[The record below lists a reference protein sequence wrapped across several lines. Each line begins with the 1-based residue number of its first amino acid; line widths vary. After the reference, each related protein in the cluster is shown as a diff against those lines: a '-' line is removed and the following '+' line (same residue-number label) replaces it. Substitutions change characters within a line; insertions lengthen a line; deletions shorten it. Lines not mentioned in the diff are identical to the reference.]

1 MVGER
6 IKNINERE
14 YPSTQTGHSDMK
26 DKQALYE
33 NLVEAY
39 SGWLYRYAYWLC
51 GEKATSEDL
60 VQETFLRAWRFLGSL
75 KDEKSAKS
83 WLTTILRRENA
94 RRFERKR
101 LEYSDIE
108 LETLPSERED
118 FDTRPEILAL
128 RNALRL
134 LPVKYREPLVLQVL
148 EGYNLQEIAAI
159 FDIPRNTVA
168 TRLHRARQKLRK
180 HLDGE
185 EELQSKDELS

>member
-1 MVGER
+1 M
-6 IKNINERE
+6 
-14 YPSTQTGHSDMK
+14 DMI
-26 DKQALYE
+26 DKESRYAH
-33 NLVEAY
+33 LVNAY
-39 SGWLYRYAYWLC
+39 SPWLYRYAYWLS

-60 VQETFLRAWRFLGSL
+60 VQETFLRAWRFLDSL

-101 LEYSDIE
+101 LEYSDVD
-108 LETLPSERED
+108 LETLPSDKED

-128 RNALRL
+128 RNALKL

-148 EGYNLQEIAAI
+148 EGYNLQEIAEI
-159 FDIPRNTVA
+159 FDLPRNTVA

-180 HLDGE
+180 HLTGE
-185 EELQSKDELS
+185 EELVDTNELH

>member
-1 MVGER
+1 MDLV
-6 IKNINERE
+6 IKTTSEMK
-14 YPSTQTGHSDMK
+14 YPSKETGQVDMK
-26 DKQALYE
+26 DKEALYV
-33 NLVEAY
+33 NLVDAY
-39 SGWLYRYAYWLC
+39 SSWLYRYAYWIC
-51 GEKATSEDL
+51 GDKATSEDL

-94 RRFERKR
+94 RRFERKQ
-101 LEYSDIE
+101 LNYSDVE
-108 LETLPSERED
+108 LDTIPTEREE

-148 EGYNLQEIAAI
+148 EGFNLEEIAGI

-180 HLDGE
+180 HLEGE
-185 EELQSKDELS
+185 EELKSNDELS